1 MLDEICVLRTTP
13 VASVPPC
20 RAARVPEPDWLPD
33 SPASPPPPRQPSAAS
48 SPAAR
53 AIVAHA
59 RSSSSLS
66 PRARVRDFL
75 VGADL
80 AVKGS
85 VRGTRIDLH
94 CFTYSC
100 ICCCRIWDSLH
111 METFF
116 CRCSQ
121 QQQQQQ

>member
-1 MLDEICVLRTTP
+1 MDDFLDEICFLRTTP
-13 VASVPPC
+13 VASVPPF
-20 RAARVPEPDWLPD
+20 RAARVPDPDWLPG
-33 SPASPPPPRQPSAAS
+33 SPAPPPRSAAS

-59 RSSSSLS
+59 RSSSCLS

-111 METFF
+111 MDTFF
-116 CRCSQ
+116 CRCSEQ
-121 QQQQQQ
+121 QQQQ